1 MKPVPNI
8 KIIKKN
14 KPIRLKIIEL
24 GVVLAKGEPY
34 LCVYK
39 DPTISTSF
47 WIGVL
52 LIDGNIFLYLKVDQ
66 AKLLDYLHDSIILQE
81 LISTCKDNFYYE
93 DRRAE
98 HLTTYL
104 VEKEKLVE
112 YIAKGYDLKIM
123 SHPEDVNS
131 NLSDIIRAVLDPYNE
146 EIWEN

>member
-8 KIIKKN
+8 KIIRKN

-24 GVVLAKGEPY
+24 GVVLAQGEPY
-34 LCVYK
+34 LCVYQ
-39 DPTISTSF
+39 DPKIPMSF
-47 WIGVL
+47 WIGLL

-66 AKLLDYLHDSIILQE
+66 AKLLDYLQDRIILQE
-81 LISTCKDNFYYE
+81 LISTCNDSFYYE

-104 VEKEKLVE
+104 VAKERLE
-112 YIAKGYDLKIM
+112 DYIAKSYDLRIM
-123 SHPEDVNS
+123 SRPEDVNP
-131 NLSDIIRAVLDPYNE
+131 NLSDIIRAVIDPYNE